1 MKGTKG
7 STTEGRSTAGA
18 TTQMHMPYEGLVSLI
33 RDAQKIP
40 VERNSLYEAVRSDFT
55 DLVMPKGGTSRMS
68 LPVVH
73 AA

>member
-1 MKGTKG
+1 
-7 STTEGRSTAGA
+7 
-18 TTQMHMPYEGLVSLI
+18 LVALI

-40 VERNSLYEAVRSDFT
+40 VERNSLYQPIRTDFSE
-55 DLVMPKGGTSRMS
+55 LRMPKGGTSRMS